1 MNPEQFIALLLVI
14 ADQRITIE
22 QLKAQLAKTEE
33 SNGRHAETEPSRH
46 PAG

>member
-22 QLKAQLAKTEE
+22 ALRQQLAELQQKETA
-33 SNGRHAETEPSRH
+33 NGQKIAANVPR
-46 PAG
+46 